1 MYPVQNKRYR
11 DSPYVRNISGFT
23 RAVEE
28 RIPTFSRALDKYFDI
43 HFEAIIEEWQLL
55 TDYELADLERR
66 VEVITEKV
74 QDLYDTK
81 TTLEK
86 RTANLEAEIEELEEL
101 HETD

>member
-1 MYPVQNKRYR
+1 M
-11 DSPYVRNISGFT
+11 
-23 RAVEE
+23 
-28 RIPTFSRALDKYFDI
+28 
-43 HFEAIIEEWQLL
+43 